1 MRKPKF
7 VQHLVIGGLSLVI
20 ATGTQAVAATV
31 PVQKPTIDV
40 IRISNLVLTPGSLTG
55 GGQATGVVTLEKAA
69 SGSVAV
75 ALRSSNAQVAA
86 VPQSVVVQPGATS
99 ATFIVQTYPVAANPN
114 VVTTSSPSV
123 QISAQFGAFPPKVV
137 DLTVVP
143 ATLTSLALN
152 PASVAGGNNVTGTV
166 TISGPAPSGGLTI
179 ALSNTAASASPASQ
193 RVATPFQR
201 APVGIIIPPQVVI
214 AAGATSATFPI
225 NTRPVSASTTFQ
237 INASWGAFVTKT
249 AALTVLPPDLASLT
263 VTPGQQF
270 GGNSSSATA
279 TLSAQ
284 APSEGLALNLQT
296 GRASGGTTGTFA
308 QCGQFPSVPS
318 TVTVAGGAT
327 SAQFTVT
334 TYPGYG
340 VYWVSAAS
348 ATASKS
354 QAFYVDAP
362 FFKPVLPSSVK
373 GGMVAQGTIQ
383 LTGPAMPVNCSN
395 RYTVVSSNTNFAQV
409 PAYVDVTPGAT
420 QAALPVT
427 TSALPANAAPVTV
440 TISATGIVVN
450 NGVPTPGHQTY
461 SANLTITP

>member
-7 VQHLVIGGLSLVI
+7 ARQLVIAGLSLVI
-20 ATGTQAVAATV
+20 AGVQAVASTV
-31 PVQKPTIDV
+31 PVQKPPIELLA
-40 IRISNLVLTPGSLTG
+40 IGNLVLTPGTLTG
-55 GGQATGVVTLEKAA
+55 GGQVTGVVTLAHTA
-69 SGSVAV
+69 SGNVTV

-86 VPQSVVVQPGATS
+86 VPQSVVLQPGATS
-99 ATFIVQTYPVAANPN
+99 ATFIIQTYPLAANPN
-114 VVTTSSPSV
+114 VVTTSPQV
-123 QISAQFGAFPPKVV
+123 QISAQIGAFPPKVV
-137 DLTVVP
+137 DLTVLP

-152 PASVAGGNNVTGTV
+152 PATVGGGSNVTGTV
-166 TISGPAPSGGLTI
+166 TISGPAPSGGITI
-179 ALSNTAASASPASQ
+179 ALSNNAASASPASV
-193 RVATPFQR
+193 RVATAIQHTQL
-201 APVGIIIPPQVVI
+201 GINMPPQVVI

-225 NTRPVSASTTFQ
+225 NTKPVSASTTFQ

-249 AALTVLPPDLASLT
+249 ATLTVSPPDLASLS
-263 VTPGQQF
+263 VTPGQVF
-270 GGNSSSATA
+270 GGNSSTA
-279 TLSAQ
+279 TVNLTAQ
-284 APSEGLALNLQT
+284 APSEGLTVNLQT

-327 SAQFTVT
+327 SAQFTLT
-334 TYPGYG
+334 TTPGYG

-373 GGMVAQGTIQ
+373 GGTVAQGTIQ

-427 TSALPANAAPVTV
+427 TSALPPNAAPVTV

-450 NGVPTPGHQTY
+450 NGVPTAGHQTY
-461 SANLTITP
+461 SVNLTITP